1 MLVSWRIRDE
11 EASATVVWPQQV
23 GWLRQ
28 QSGCGSCVCHHWGL
42 PEPRTAT
49 TSTAPRRREK
59 SESGRQWTQPAR
71 MNRIS
76 ILLLLICG
84 LVALVSANS
93 PTFCKCTCFKNST
106 IVALGPQHADG
117 DPPGKVPPASSRRD
131 VSSADIHKR
140 AASSSCSQCTKAFC
154 LSRGIDFC
162 RDAKDEDVQTMC
174 FQRDSNK
181 DRVIVWGFL
190 LGTSGL
196 LGWAVFKRAN
206 ELREGKRAA
215 DAAARNGAE
224 RGDYSQLSP
233 ARPN

>member
-1 MLVSWRIRDE
+1 MQL
-11 EASATVVWPQQV
+11 AT
-23 GWLRQ
+23 
-28 QSGCGSCVCHHWGL
+28 
-42 PEPRTAT
+42 
-49 TSTAPRRREK
+49 
-59 SESGRQWTQPAR
+59 

-76 ILLLLICG
+76 MILLLLCG
-84 LVALVSANS
+84 FVALVSANS
-93 PTFCKCTCFKNST
+93 APTFCKCTCFKNST
-106 IVALGPQHADG
+106 IVALGPQKADG
-117 DPPGKVPPASSRRD
+117 EPPGNAPPSSRD
-131 VSSADIHKR
+131 TSSSSLLNKR

-162 RDAKDEDVQTMC
+162 SKAKDEDVQTMC

-215 DAAARNGAE
+215 DAAAASGG

>member
-1 MLVSWRIRDE
+1 MELQ
-11 EASATVVWPQQV
+11 PQVDGECSHIKV
-23 GWLRQ
+23 GRRRHP
-28 QSGCGSCVCHHWGL
+28 GCGSCVRHL
-42 PEPRTAT
+42 SEPKTAT
-49 TSTAPRRREK
+49 TSPTGRVVARNNQTQSAVDVNRQDEPHINTLAAPMRLRR
-59 SESGRQWTQPAR
+59 SRQR
-71 MNRIS
+71 K
-76 ILLLLICG
+76 L
-84 LVALVSANS
+84 
-93 PTFCKCTCFKNST
+93 T

-117 DPPGKVPPASSRRD
+117 EPPGNAAPPSSRRD
-131 VSSADIHKR
+131 TSSHLTSSESPLLNKR

-162 RDAKDEDVQTMC
+162 RNAKDEDVQTMC

-215 DAAARNGAE
+215 DAAAASG

-233 ARPN
+233 ARPG

>member
-1 MLVSWRIRDE
+1 MR
-11 EASATVVWPQQV
+11 
-23 GWLRQ
+23 LRR
-28 QSGCGSCVCHHWGL
+28 S
-42 PEPRTAT
+42 
-49 TSTAPRRREK
+49 
-59 SESGRQWTQPAR
+59 RQR
-71 MNRIS
+71 K
-76 ILLLLICG
+76 L
-84 LVALVSANS
+84 
-93 PTFCKCTCFKNST
+93 T
-106 IVALGPQHADG
+106 IVALGPQKADG
-117 DPPGKVPPASSRRD
+117 EPPGNAPPSSRD
-131 VSSADIHKR
+131 TSSSSLLNKR

-162 RDAKDEDVQTMC
+162 SKAKDEDVQTMC

-215 DAAARNGAE
+215 DAAAASGG

-233 ARPN
+233 ARPS

>member
-1 MLVSWRIRDE
+1 
-11 EASATVVWPQQV
+11 
-23 GWLRQ
+23 
-28 QSGCGSCVCHHWGL
+28 
-42 PEPRTAT
+42 
-49 TSTAPRRREK
+49 
-59 SESGRQWTQPAR
+59 

-76 ILLLLICG
+76 MLLLLLCG
-84 LVALVSANS
+84 FVALVSANCKS
-93 PTFCKCTCFKNST
+93 SVLAKSLSQHQAATDEDILTPLQAAPTFCKCTCFKNST
-106 IVALGPQHADG
+106 IVALGPQKADG
-117 DPPGKVPPASSRRD
+117 EPPGNAPPSSRD
-131 VSSADIHKR
+131 TSSSSSLLNKR

-162 RDAKDEDVQTMC
+162 SKAKDEDVQTMC

-215 DAAARNGAE
+215 DAAAASRG

-233 ARPN
+233 ARPG

>member
-1 MLVSWRIRDE
+1 
-11 EASATVVWPQQV
+11 
-23 GWLRQ
+23 
-28 QSGCGSCVCHHWGL
+28 
-42 PEPRTAT
+42 
-49 TSTAPRRREK
+49 
-59 SESGRQWTQPAR
+59 

-76 ILLLLICG
+76 MILLLLCG
-84 LVALVSANS
+84 FVALVSANS

-106 IVALGPQHADG
+106 IVALGPQKADG
-117 DPPGKVPPASSRRD
+117 EPPGNAPPSTRDTSS
-131 VSSADIHKR
+131 SSLLNKR

-162 RDAKDEDVQTMC
+162 SKAKDEDVQTMC

-215 DAAARNGAE
+215 DAAAASGG

>member
-1 MLVSWRIRDE
+1 
-11 EASATVVWPQQV
+11 
-23 GWLRQ
+23 
-28 QSGCGSCVCHHWGL
+28 
-42 PEPRTAT
+42 
-49 TSTAPRRREK
+49 
-59 SESGRQWTQPAR
+59 

-76 ILLLLICG
+76 ILLLLLCG

-93 PTFCKCTCFKNST
+93 APTFCKCTCFKNST

-117 DPPGKVPPASSRRD
+117 EPPGNAAPPSSRRD
-131 VSSADIHKR
+131 TSSHLTSSESPLLNKR

-162 RDAKDEDVQTMC
+162 RNAKDEDVQTMC

-215 DAAARNGAE
+215 DAAAAAAAASG

-233 ARPN
+233 ARPG

>member
-1 MLVSWRIRDE
+1 
-11 EASATVVWPQQV
+11 
-23 GWLRQ
+23 
-28 QSGCGSCVCHHWGL
+28 
-42 PEPRTAT
+42 
-49 TSTAPRRREK
+49 
-59 SESGRQWTQPAR
+59 
-71 MNRIS
+71 MNRKS
-76 ILLLLICG
+76 ILLLLLCSF
-84 LVALVSANS
+84 VALVSANS
-93 PTFCKCTCFKNST
+93 APTFCKCTCFKNST

-117 DPPGKVPPASSRRD
+117 ESPGNAPPSSRD
-131 VSSADIHKR
+131 SSSSSLLNKR

-162 RDAKDEDVQTMC
+162 SKAKDEDVQTMC

-215 DAAARNGAE
+215 DAAAASGG